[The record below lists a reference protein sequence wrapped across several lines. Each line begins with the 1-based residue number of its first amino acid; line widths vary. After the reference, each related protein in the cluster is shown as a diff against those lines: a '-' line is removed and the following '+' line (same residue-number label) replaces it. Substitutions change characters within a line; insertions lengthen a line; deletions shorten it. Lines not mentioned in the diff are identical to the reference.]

1 MPEDQLEFGFEGL
14 GEAGK
19 LDISQRTLLITEKN
33 EAQHNARHMLNLRVG
48 SLVFYITVLGA
59 IIAFGWNNGY
69 NELWACNTLPE
80 KWLRW
85 VLIVFVWVVLGS
97 LFIVQ
102 RNLEHRYDSSWQYA
116 RDLEKMLGIRKGLH
130 QRLEDAKFP
139 IISVRNMVDLFGTLL
154 FTGALALVIVN
165 TVQLSYASSVN
176 VEKECPS
183 EVNPSWYFS

>member
-1 MPEDQLEFGFEGL
+1 MPEEQLEFGFEGL
-14 GEAGK
+14 GESGQ
-19 LDISQRTLLITEKN
+19 LDISQRTLLLTEKN
-33 EAQHNARHMLNLRVG
+33 EAQDNARHMLNLRVG
-48 SLVFYITVLGA
+48 SLVFYITVLGTV
-59 IIAFGWNNGY
+59 IAFGWNNGY

-85 VLIVFVWVVLGS
+85 ILILFFCVVLGS

-139 IISVRNMVDLFGTLL
+139 IISVRNMVGLLGVLL
-154 FTGALALVIVN
+154 FAGAIALAIVN
-165 TVQLSYASSVN
+165 GVQMLYASSIN
-176 VEKECPS
+176 IGKECHS
-183 EVNPSWYFS
+183 EVKLF